1 MTIMFIT
8 FLFGIFVLNLI
19 TPDNSF
25 SESENRMLAQLP
37 KFKIKNIISGRF
49 TERFEIYVSDQF
61 VFKNFW
67 VSIKSD
73 MERLSK
79 RGKNNGIYF
88 GKDGYLL
95 EDYKKANE
103 QLRKNIESINI
114 FANKLPNISMY
125 LLVVPNSVKIY
136 EDKLPIFSS
145 PYNQLNSIKYIK
157 KNINQR
163 VTFID
168 VYDRLKDKKDE
179 YIYFRTD
186 HHWTMRG
193 AYYAYEVLS
202 NYLGIKPYGMNDFHS
217 EMVSDAF
224 YGTLY
229 SKANN
234 RHIVPDSIEIFKP
247 LFDIKYEVFYLD
259 DNEYTDTLYEFK
271 HLDKKDKYAMFLD
284 GNHSLVKIKTSVKNN
299 KKIAIIK
306 DSYAHCFIPFLVNH
320 YEEIHVIDLRYYKM
334 DVYNYI
340 KDHKIKEVLFL
351 YNLAMFSAD
360 ENMHCLKK

>member
-1 MTIMFIT
+1 MFIT
-8 FLFGIFVLNLI
+8 FLFGIFVINFI
-19 TPDNSF
+19 THDNRF

-49 TERFEIYVSDQF
+49 TERFETYVSDQF

-73 MERLSK
+73 MERLLQK
-79 RGKNNGIYF
+79 GKNNGIYF

-103 QLRKNIESINI
+103 QLKKNIRSINI
-114 FANKLPNISMY
+114 FANKLSNISTY
-125 LLVVPNSVKIY
+125 LLIVPNSVKIY
-136 EDKLPIFSS
+136 EDKLPFFAS
-145 PYNQLNSIKYIK
+145 PYNQLKSMQYIK
-157 KNINQR
+157 KNINR
-163 VTFID
+163 SVTFID

-193 AYYAYEVLS
+193 AYYAYEVLA
-202 NYLGIKPYGMNDFHS
+202 NYLGIKSYGMHDFHS
-217 EMVSDAF
+217 EKVSDAF

-234 RHIVPDSIEIFKP
+234 RYIVADSIEIFKP
-247 LFDIKYEVFYLD
+247 KFDIKYKVYYLD
-259 DNEYTDTLYEFK
+259 NGVSTDNLYAFK
-271 HLDKKDKYAMFLD
+271 HLDKKDKYAIFLD

-306 DSYAHCFIPFLVNH
+306 DSYAHCFIPFLANH
-320 YEEIHVIDLRYYKM
+320 YQEIHVIDLRYYKM
-334 DVYNYI
+334 DVYKYI
-340 KDHKIKEVLFL
+340 QDHKIKEVLFL

-360 ENMHCLKK
+360 ENMHSLKNK